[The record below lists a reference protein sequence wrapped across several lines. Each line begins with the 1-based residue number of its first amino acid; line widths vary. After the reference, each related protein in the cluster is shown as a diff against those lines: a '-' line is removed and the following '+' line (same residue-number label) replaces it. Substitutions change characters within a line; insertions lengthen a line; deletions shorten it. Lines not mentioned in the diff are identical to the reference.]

1 MSTSC
6 TDIIRSINQSWHLEL
21 KNSLDEEG
29 MVAAL
34 AVHINDLIVHDFP
47 RLINMLYM
55 LDVSEIKIKQMLL
68 ENKGTDAG
76 MTLAHL
82 VVERQKQK
90 QKTRDLF
97 KSRANDIPD
106 DEKW

>member
-6 TDIIRSINQSWHLEL
+6 TDIIRSINHSWQLKLES
-21 KNSLDEEG
+21 SLTEMDLIQ
-29 MVAAL
+29 AL
-34 AVHINDLIVHDFP
+34 ALHINECIVHDFP
-47 RLINMLYM
+47 KLINMLYM
-55 LDVSEIKIKQMLL
+55 LDVNEQKIKHTLL
-68 ENKGTDAG
+68 ENKGTDAAI
-76 MTLAHL
+76 MLAHL

-90 QKTRDLF
+90 QKTRELF

>member
-6 TDIIRSINQSWHLEL
+6 TDIILSINHSWQL
-21 KNSLDEEG
+21 KLRSTLDEEG
-29 MVAAL
+29 LVKAL

-47 RLINMLYM
+47 LLINMLYM
-55 LDVSEIKIKQMLL
+55 LDVSEEKIKQMLQ
-68 ENKGTDAG
+68 KHKDTDAAL
-76 MTLAHL
+76 MLAHL

-97 KSRANDIPD
+97 KKRANDIPD